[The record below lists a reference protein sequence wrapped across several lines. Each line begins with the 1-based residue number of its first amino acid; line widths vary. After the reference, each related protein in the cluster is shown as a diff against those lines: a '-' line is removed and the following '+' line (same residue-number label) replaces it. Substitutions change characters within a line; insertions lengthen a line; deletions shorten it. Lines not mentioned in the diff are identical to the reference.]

1 MTVDKLKDI
10 NNLNSNMISIGMK
23 LKINNNS
30 KQYVVKKGDTL
41 WSIAKNNNTT
51 VNDLVKKNNLTSSNL
66 SIGQILY
73 I

>member
-66 SIGQILY
+66 SIRQILY